1 MGFTFALSFVIVFS
15 CIEIILVCRLGSSI
29 RETQSTISNKAIYGD
44 DGFVQFMV
52 FIFEGCLFH

>member
-52 FIFEGCLFH
+52 YIFEG